1 MEKINLE
8 KAKEHLAALNE
19 ELGVKTFDEGV
30 IERLSGYINDYICR
44 HLENLDILEYI
55 KDPEF
60 CINYNNQLELD
71 DCRIDA
77 YDVARELNAENAL
90 EYAIDKYE
98 AEEEAEKQ
106 EEFKEVKLDDVEKLA
121 EQSNDENPVTVGDL
135 NNAQKFRTPN
145 EG

>member
-8 KAKEHLAALNE
+8 KTREYLAALNT
-19 ELGVKTFDEGV
+19 ELGVKTFNEDV
-30 IERLSGYINDYICR
+30 INRLGDYV
-44 HLENLDILEYI
+44 DEYI
-55 KDPEF
+55 RRQLDN
-60 CINYNNQLELD
+60 INFHNYLHDLQFSIDYNNQVVLDDFYVESDDVADELD
-71 DCRIDA
+71 A
-77 YDVARELNAENAL
+77 YRAL

-98 AEEEAEKQ
+98 AEEKAKKQ
-106 EEFKEVKLDDVEKLA
+106 EEFKEVKFDDVEKLA

>member
-8 KAKEHLAALNE
+8 KAREHLTALNE
-19 ELGVKTFDEGV
+19 ELGVKTFDEDV
-30 IERLSGYINDYICR
+30 IERLSSYIDEYINR
-44 HLENLDILEYI
+44 KLENLVIHDYI
-55 KDPEF
+55 SDCAF
-60 CINYNNQLELD
+60 SINYRNEVQLDEFYVDND
-71 DCRIDA
+71 DI
-77 YDVARELNAENAL
+77 ARELEAYEAL

-98 AEEEAEKQ
+98 NEERAKKE
-106 EEFKEVKLDDVEKLA
+106 EEFKEVKFDDVEKLA

>member
-8 KAKEHLAALNE
+8 KTREYLAALNT
-19 ELGVKTFDEGV
+19 ELGVKTFNEDV
-30 IERLSGYINDYICR
+30 INRLGDYV
-44 HLENLDILEYI
+44 DEYI
-55 KDPEF
+55 RRQLDN
-60 CINYNNQLELD
+60 INFHNYLHDLQFSIDYNNQVVLDDFYVESDDVADELD
-71 DCRIDA
+71 ACG
-77 YDVARELNAENAL
+77 AL

-98 AEEEAEKQ
+98 AEEKAKKQ
-106 EEFKEVKLDDVEKLA
+106 EEFKEVKFDDVEKLA